1 MRGFIL
7 DMLPELAAGHPG
19 KALRQA
25 GSRGEEPRAWG
36 RLFSV
41 LYTQGQLGRWEWG
54 RWRDGEPRKGRGLGL
69 NSEECWP
76 EGRKAA

>member
-1 MRGFIL
+1 MGEEVRGFIL

-19 KALRQA
+19 KALRPA

-41 LYTQGQLGRWEWG
+41 LYTQ
-54 RWRDGEPRKGRGLGL
+54 
-69 NSEECWP
+69 
-76 EGRKAA
+76 